1 VSDNHIES
9 QLFDFFSLI
18 GSEKRKQKEEMDSLV
33 GDSFDKLFIEQLK
46 PKKPQHP
53 EAPKEGEEVM
63 YVDLNKERLENLY
76 KE

>member
-1 VSDNHIES
+1 MMWGNIQAINV
-9 QLFDFFSLI
+9 
-18 GSEKRKQKEEMDSLV
+18 EMN
-33 GDSFDKLFIEQLK
+33 K
-46 PKKPQHP
+46 PKPTRHP

>member
-1 VSDNHIES
+1 MNN
-9 QLFDFFSLI
+9 LFVFVYFTLFALI
-18 GSEKRKQKEEMDSLV
+18 AGSGFAMMWGNIQAINVELN
-33 GDSFDKLFIEQLK
+33 K
-46 PKKPQHP
+46 PKPTRHP

>member
-1 VSDNHIES
+1 MNTLLPLIYFT
-9 QLFDFFSLI
+9 LFALIAGSGFSMMWGNI
-18 GSEKRKQKEEMDSLV
+18 QAINEEMRR
-33 GDSFDKLFIEQLK
+33 